1 MYGIPPFLLF
11 ELLFDINHSR
21 VRAHY
26 EHTHAHAL
34 PRRTRTR
41 QDL

>member
-1 MYGIPPFLLF
+1 MLPPFLLF
-11 ELLFDINHSR
+11 ELLFHINHSR
-21 VRAHY
+21 VRAHNV
-26 EHTHAHAL
+26 HAHAHAL